1 MIREYLMRPKVG
13 VAVIVVKD
21 SKVLLGKRM
30 NSHGSGTWQF
40 PGGHLEYGEP
50 IEDCAKRE
58 LFEETGLSI
67 QNIRS
72 GPYTNDIFKT
82 EQKHYITLFVIADYD
97 SGVLTVREPKKC
109 EKWEWFSWSQL
120 PEPKFLPI
128 QNLIKQK
135 FNLKDWLTQK

>member
-1 MIREYLMRPKVG
+1 MTRKYPMRPKVG
-13 VAVIVVKD
+13 VAVIVIKD
-21 SKVLLGKRM
+21 SNVLLGKRI

-40 PGGHLEYGEP
+40 PGGHLEFGEP

-58 LFEETGLSI
+58 LFEETGLTI

-72 GPYTNDIFKT
+72 GPYTNDIFKI

-97 SGVLTVREPKKC
+97 SGVLTVKEPKKC

-135 FNLKDWLTQK
+135 FNLKDWLTEK

>member
-1 MIREYLMRPKVG
+1 MRPKVG

-40 PGGHLEYGEP
+40 PGGHLEFGEP

-58 LFEETGLSI
+58 LFEETGLTI
-67 QNIRS
+67 RNIRS
-72 GPYTNDIFKT
+72 GPYTNDIFNT

-97 SGVLTVREPKKC
+97 SGVLTVKEPKKC
-109 EKWEWFSWSQL
+109 EKWEWFNWSQL

>member
-67 QNIRS
+67 RNIRS

>member
-1 MIREYLMRPKVG
+1 MRPKVG

-21 SKVLLGKRM
+21 FKVLLGKRM

-40 PGGHLEYGEP
+40 PGGHLEFGEA

-58 LFEETGLSI
+58 LFEETGLTI
-67 QNIRS
+67 RNIRS

-82 EQKHYITLFVIADYD
+82 EQTHYITLFVIADYD
-97 SGVLTVREPKKC
+97 SGVLTVKEPKKC
-109 EKWEWFSWSQL
+109 EKWEWFNWSQL

-135 FNLKDWLTQK
+135 FKLKDWLTQK